1 MAYNFSMSEQ
11 ELVKGISEI
20 PSTYGAFASLVQRLG
35 IAGVEYA
42 IINRKG
48 EYLQNILEQ
57 LPEKYR
63 VFFRQWATQAN
74 VALVFDKEKQNVH
87 FSGRKGAAILKAR
100 GVEWKRE
107 NPEVLTPEDE
117 KMLENLASFA
127 AGVLSAVQWDSQL
140 KKEQKEK
147 RDAKAVTVDDL
158 KKSIERLKKKAE
170 KAGIELSAF
179 DIGNPV
185 VVTEELPKDVQ
196 DVVNLLMPHAGN
208 KPVMESLVVAVTL
221 ALHEATKTSQ
231 ETKAA

>member
-35 IAGVEYA
+35 VAGAEYA
-42 IINRKG
+42 IVNRKG

-74 VALVFDKEKQNVH
+74 VALIFDKEKQNIH

-100 GVEWKRE
+100 GMEWKRE

-117 KMLENLASFA
+117 KMLETLANFA
-127 AGVLSAVQWDSQL
+127 AGVLSAVQWDNQL

-158 KKSIERLKKKAE
+158 KKSMERLKKKAE
-170 KAGIELSAF
+170 KAGVSLGELG
-179 DIGNPV
+179 IGTVPAPV
-185 VVTEELPKDVQ
+185 VVEEVLPKSVQ
-196 DVVNLLMPHAGN
+196 DVVNMVLPHAGN
-208 KPVMESLVVAVTL
+208 PDAIVAITL
-221 ALHEATKTSQ
+221 AISGALKSVSE
-231 ETKAA
+231 KAAA